1 MATQD
6 GKTRGVGRE
15 KKIVPKEEKQSHY
28 WIGQQIQAS

>member
-15 KKIVPKEEKQSHY
+15 KKIVPKEKKQL
-28 WIGQQIQAS
+28 